1 MKIKRVVANIETSDI
16 DKADTFYH
24 DVLGYERIA
33 QTQRC
38 LFRSVLP
45 QKEDLEHQFRL
56 CLSKSTTLKPPW
68 QESKM
73 QAFQSSMVQKGSLG
87 EYEDSLSEIHSE
99 S

>member
-1 MKIKRVVANIETSDI
+1 
-16 DKADTFYH
+16 
-24 DVLGYERIA
+24 
-33 QTQRC
+33 
-38 LFRSVLP
+38 
-45 QKEDLEHQFRL
+45 
-56 CLSKSTTLKPPW
+56 LKPPW